1 MVTGKKTRKGSF
13 SMIYYV
19 KGHVTYKLETS
30 VVMENSSGLGFEIT
44 VPSGSRLYMA
54 SPEEEVVCYT
64 AMIVREDDMSL
75 YGFDDR
81 VGLELFKKLVT
92 VNGVGSK
99 AAMAILSALSAE
111 ELKQAIVYEDTAML
125 TRANGIGKKTAQRI
139 VLDLKDKI
147 GSLAPGSSIATGESA
162 SSEGV
167 DASSSNMAVRG
178 EAINALM
185 ALGYS
190 QPEAATAMQGITEEL
205 TVEECIKYAL
215 KNL

>member
-1 MVTGKKTRKGSF
+1 M
-13 SMIYYV
+13 
-19 KGHVTYKLETS
+19 
-30 VVMENSSGLGFEIT
+30 
-44 VPSGSRLYMA
+44 
-54 SPEEEVVCYT
+54 
-64 AMIVREDDMSL
+64 

-99 AAMAILSALSAE
+99 AAMTILSALSAE

-125 TRANGIGKKTAQRI
+125 TRANSISKKTAQRI

-147 GSLAPGSSIATGESA
+147 GSLAPGSSIAIGESA

-167 DASSSNMAVRG
+167 DASFSNMVVRG
-178 EAINALM
+178 EAINTLM

-190 QPEAATAMQGITEEL
+190 QPNRSL
-205 TVEECIKYAL
+205 F
-215 KNL
+215 

>member
-1 MVTGKKTRKGSF
+1 MC
-13 SMIYYV
+13 
-19 KGHVTYKLETS
+19 
-30 VVMENSSGLGFEIT
+30 SSDL
-44 VPSGSRLYMA
+44 
-54 SPEEEVVCYT
+54 
-64 AMIVREDDMSL
+64 
-75 YGFDDR
+75 
-81 VGLELFKKLVT
+81 
-92 VNGVGSK
+92 
-99 AAMAILSALSAE
+99 ALSAE

-190 QPEAATAMQGITEEL
+190 QPEAATAMQSITEEL